1 MTTIETQQTDASVW
15 LKGVEWDDLNID
27 DFEFSNVPTTIT
39 NWKLQ
44 EIINATPDNT
54 GLELYV
60 TELTPEQAL
69 MIAQRPYLATIYI
82 KGLNTIDTP
91 TAINLAN
98 TRVKELYLDDITY
111 LSEEQVK
118 WVSNR
123 MGTKWW
129 LAYYGGNVLSLDG
142 LTKVDDGV
150 FKALLEAK
158 CMSCRVRNLVLTPNQ
173 KAMYNQA
180 RKEAQKAGG
189 AVPLVLNYE
198 LNSIVV

>member
-1 MTTIETQQTDASVW
+1 MTIETQQTDASVW

>member
-1 MTTIETQQTDASVW
+1 MTIETQQTDASVW

-69 MIAQRPYLATIYI
+69 MIAQRPYLAAIYI